1 MFASYVEHMT
11 ISKVRDCCQRNK
23 KGTKQ
28 KEQWLIDKIIL
39 RRLQGGILNGPSSL
53 VEEVYDDVW
62 DCREYAKEVS

>member
-23 KGTKQ
+23 KSTKQ

-62 DCREYAKEVS
+62 DCREHAKEVS